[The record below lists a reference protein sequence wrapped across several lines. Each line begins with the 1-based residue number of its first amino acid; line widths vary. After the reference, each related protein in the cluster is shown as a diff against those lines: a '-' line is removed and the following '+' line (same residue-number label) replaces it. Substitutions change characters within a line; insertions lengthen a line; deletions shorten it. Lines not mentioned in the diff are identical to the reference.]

1 METSHILLV
10 DDDRNYLYLLGVIL
24 ESKDLEVSK
33 AVNGFEALELL
44 RTARF
49 DLIIT
54 DYRMPRMN
62 GIELAAKA
70 KELHP
75 TIPIIMI
82 TCEVMPDIVELA
94 AEVGISRLLSKPVKI
109 GSLLADIRY
118 FSSRKSSARP

>member
-109 GSLLADIRY
+109 GSLLADITSW
-118 FSSRKSSARP
+118 SS